1 MVVVIVVRLPV
12 EEETDVGR
20 RRRGR
25 GKRSGEE
32 GRGVYDR
39 KAHVYSVE
47 RSSQTFFYAVRL
59 GIINPWEIG
68 EGSYLIVLSS
78 QRSNGLFLSVIF
90 FSDMAKSQ
98 PSIIL

>member
-25 GKRSGEE
+25 RKRSGEE

-47 RSSQTFFYAVRL
+47 RSSQTFFMRY
-59 GIINPWEIG
+59 GWG
-68 EGSYLIVLSS
+68 
-78 QRSNGLFLSVIF
+78 
-90 FSDMAKSQ
+90 
-98 PSIIL
+98 